1 LKKFGAYI
9 FDLKEYVVLSFLV
22 VISLILIF
30 SNDNIQI
37 RFLRAAAISSFGTVQ
52 SGLSAI
58 PNVFELEK
66 ENKSYRETN
75 IRLSNDIASL
85 KEAKLEN
92 IRLTKMLNFKDKN
105 TLGVVGAKIINKSL
119 LQTRNTITLNVG
131 ESDSVHVN
139 MTVITDD
146 GLVGRIVATSKS
158 YSIAQILYNKDL
170 RITVKIQRN
179 RLDGILSYD
188 GVNNLMVSNIQKNAD
203 VQAGDIIITSEYSNM
218 YPPGI
223 PIGTVVE
230 VGNLDNLFKKVVV
243 VPLVNFSILE
253 EVFVLKYVPSKE
265 RADLEKTFRSK

>member
-1 LKKFGAYI
+1 MKKFGAYI
-9 FDLKEYVVLSFLV
+9 FDLKEYLVLSFLV